1 MAISPILVSG
11 MIQRT
16 DDVGVVKQH
25 QDAKPAI
32 EQQNAMTQVEK
43 KTEEKRRLVISKDD
57 TNKTDTHADA
67 REKGKNSYFFRKKE
81 STKNKTEPES
91 EGRVIKKTE
100 GGSFDIKI

>member
-1 MAISPILVSG
+1 MAISPILTSA

-16 DDVGVVKQH
+16 DDVGVIKQH
-25 QDAKPAI
+25 QDARPAV
-32 EQQNAMTQVEK
+32 EQQNAMVQVAK

-67 REKGKNSYFFRKKE
+67 REKGKNSYFFRKKNDSKKKVDSE
-81 STKNKTEPES
+81 T

-100 GGSFDIKI
+100 GGRFDMKI